1 MKLNKQDNIIYF
13 NIIISKFDINYGNI
27 VSMIY
32 DHFQKYVQLK
42 CEIDEVT
49 KMLVI
54 LKTFD
59 ILNPNT

>member
-32 DHFQKYVQLK
+32 DHLQKYV
-42 CEIDEVT
+42 
-49 KMLVI
+49 
-54 LKTFD
+54 
-59 ILNPNT
+59 

>member
-32 DHFQKYVQLK
+32 DHFQKYV
-42 CEIDEVT
+42 
-49 KMLVI
+49 
-54 LKTFD
+54 
-59 ILNPNT
+59 